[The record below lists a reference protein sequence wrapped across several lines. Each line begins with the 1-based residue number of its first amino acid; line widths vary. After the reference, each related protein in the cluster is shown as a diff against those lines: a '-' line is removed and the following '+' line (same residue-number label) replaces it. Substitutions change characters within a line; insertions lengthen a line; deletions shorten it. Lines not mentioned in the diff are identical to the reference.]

1 MQSSEP
7 STELSFLRVELAR
20 LKEAFDLAI
29 QKDLTLGEVKN
40 IFHEMRMVH
49 DKIDRIE
56 EAIRSGSRFTERNE

>member
-7 STELSFLRVELAR
+7 STELSFLRIELAR

-40 IFHEMRMVH
+40 IFHEMRLVH
-49 DKIDRIE
+49 HKIDRIE
-56 EAIRSGSRFTERNE
+56 EVIQRIPNYREE